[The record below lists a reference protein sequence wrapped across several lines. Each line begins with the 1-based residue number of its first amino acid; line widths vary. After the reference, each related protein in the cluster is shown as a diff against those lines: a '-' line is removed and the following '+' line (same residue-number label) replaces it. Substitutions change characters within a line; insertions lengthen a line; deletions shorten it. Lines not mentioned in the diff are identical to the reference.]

1 MRGIVTGDN
10 AFFFMTQSRA
20 NELSIPE
27 PLLTHA
33 IGRVRDVEGD
43 QVSPQ
48 DLVRLEKQGR
58 PTRLLNVN
66 GFPLHQLPK
75 TVQEYLKQGEQ
86 LGIDKKTLIRTR
98 KPWYRM
104 ETRKTPPIMFA
115 YLGRRNTRF
124 IRNRAGVVPLT
135 CLLCIYPKFSD
146 DNFVERLWRVLSAP
160 DTVANLKKVGK
171 SYGGGAI
178 KVEPR
183 ALERL
188 PLPKHLVI
196 EQRLEDY
203 AQAKQR
209 TLFD

>member
-1 MRGIVTGDN
+1 
-10 AFFFMTQSRA
+10 
-20 NELSIPE
+20 
-27 PLLTHA
+27 
-33 IGRVRDVEGD
+33 
-43 QVSPQ
+43 
-48 DLVRLEKQGR
+48 
-58 PTRLLNVN
+58 
-66 GFPLHQLPK
+66 
-75 TVQEYLKQGEQ
+75 
-86 LGIDKKTLIRTR
+86 
-98 KPWYRM
+98 
-104 ETRKTPPIMFA
+104 MFA

-188 PLPKHLVI
+188 PLPEHLVI